1 MGNVK
6 VFRDTIH
13 GYIEIEKDIVS
24 SIIDTALFQR
34 LRRIEQT
41 SMRCLYPAA
50 RHDRFI
56 HSIGT
61 FHLAKKIST
70 NLSRK
75 FQDLNNQDFV
85 FDEKYFC
92 KLQFNLELAALLHDV
107 GHSPFSHTLEEY
119 FKLEKIDGDVKINKQ
134 LKDALSL
141 CVESDTYTTFCAD
154 FANAHPS
161 PHEIISATI
170 SITKFKDQI
179 KELCENRSVE
189 VDYDFIIRAITGTLY
204 DNADKALDNCFVR
217 LLNSSAIDVDKLD
230 YITRDSEISGY
241 DNVKV
246 DTDRLVASITPWQ
259 FTNNKGKQ
267 QLILTYDKTALSV
280 IQNVVTCRNALYTW
294 IYSHHK
300 VQYETS
306 LISSAIK
313 EIAKVENPD
322 NPNSFITQMFC
333 LENIVEN
340 CLCDDDIWCLFK
352 KHKDLQCIKELLDR
366 GSQKS
371 ALWKSFVEFKELFP
385 ERECDL
391 KLGDFSVENFKQ
403 IAGSN
408 ASEAEEFKKYLY
420 EYNDS
425 KIDVQIIKTSIKLSS
440 IDRSAILILLNDH
453 VYSYNTLLEELNPN
467 LTINSFLYIYVDKKT
482 KENLDYADFIKYI
495 KAYPKFSMMPPM

>member
-13 GYIEIEKDIVS
+13 GYIEIEKDIVN

-41 SMRCLYPAA
+41 SMRCLYPSA

-61 FHLAKKIST
+61 FYLAKKIST
-70 NLSRK
+70 NLSHK
-75 FQDLNNQDFV
+75 FQDLENY
-85 FDEKYFC
+85 YFGDNKNYFY

-119 FKLEKIDGDVKINKQ
+119 FKLEKIDGDTKINKQ
-134 LKDALSL
+134 LKDALKV
-141 CVESDTYTTFCAD
+141 CVKKQAYKTFCKD

-170 SITKFKDQI
+170 SITEFRDPI
-179 KELCENRSVE
+179 KELCEKRSVE
-189 VDYDFIIRAITGTLY
+189 VDYEFIIRAITGTLY
-204 DNADKALDNCFVR
+204 DNADKALDNCFIR

-246 DTDRLVASITPWQ
+246 DTDRLVTSITPCH
-259 FTNNKGKQ
+259 FINNKGEKQ
-267 QLILTYDKTALSV
+267 LVLAYDKTALSV

-306 LISSAIK
+306 LISYAIK
-313 EIAKVENPD
+313 EIAKIENPE
-322 NPNSFITQMFC
+322 NPNSFIMEMFC

-340 CLCDDDIWCLFK
+340 YLCDDDIWCLFK
-352 KHKDLQCIKELLDR
+352 KHKNLKCIKEILDR

-385 ERECDL
+385 EREFDL

-408 ASEAEEFKKYLY
+408 ASEAEEFKEYLY
-420 EYNDS
+420 KYKNL
-425 KIDVQIIKTSIKLSS
+425 KIDAQIIKISIKLSS

-453 VYSYNTLLEELNPN
+453 IYSYNTLLEELNPN
-467 LTINSFLYIYVDKKT
+467 LTINSFLYIYLDKKT
-482 KENLDYADFIKYI
+482 KKDLDYTDFIEYI
-495 KAYPKFSMMPPM
+495 KAYPKFRMMPPI

>member
-1 MGNVK
+1 MSNVK
-6 VFRDTIH
+6 IFRDTIH
-13 GYIEIEKDIVS
+13 GYIEIEKDIVN

-70 NLSRK
+70 NLSQK
-75 FQDLNNQDFV
+75 FKELTSGKFI
-85 FDEKYFC
+85 FDKEYFS

-107 GHSPFSHTLEEY
+107 GHSPFSHTLEDY
-119 FKLEKIDGDVKINKQ
+119 FKLEKRDGEVKINKQ
-134 LKDALSL
+134 LKEALSK
-141 CVESDTYTTFCAD
+141 CVDNDVYVKFCEN

-161 PHEIISATI
+161 PHEIISAII
-170 SITKFKDQI
+170 SITEFKDAIQ
-179 KELCENRSVE
+179 KLCEARSIDA
-189 VDYDFIIRAITGTLY
+189 DYDFIIRAITGTMH
-204 DNADKALDNCFVR
+204 DDIDKALDNCFIR

-246 DTDRLVASITPWQ
+246 DTERLITSITPWY
-259 FTNNKGKQ
+259 FTNDKGNE
-267 QLILTYDKTALSV
+267 QLVLVYDKTALSV

-300 VQYETS
+300 VQYETF
-306 LISSAIK
+306 LISNAIK
-313 EIAKVENPD
+313 EIAKQENPG
-322 NPNSFITQMFC
+322 NPNLFITQMFC
-333 LENIVEN
+333 LENIVNN

-352 KHKDLQCIKELLDR
+352 KHKDIPCIKEILDR
-366 GSQKS
+366 GNQKK
-371 ALWKSFVEFKELFP
+371 AVWKSFVEFKEIFP

-391 KLGDFSVENFKQ
+391 KLGDFSVENFKL

-408 ASEAEEFKKYLY
+408 ALEAEEFKKYLY
-420 EYNDS
+420 KYKDLNIEA
-425 KIDVQIIKTSIKLSS
+425 QIIKTSIKLSS
-440 IDRSAILILLNDH
+440 IDRSAILILLNGH
-453 VYSYNTLLEELNPN
+453 IYSYNTLLEELNPN
-467 LTINSFLYIYVDKKT
+467 LTINSFLYIYVDKTIKSV
-482 KENLDYADFIKYI
+482 LDNEDFVKYI
-495 KAYPKFSMMPPM
+495 KDYPKFRMMPPV